1 MWALINSDNSIAEII
16 RFPRNITINNV
27 QHSRKIFTTW
37 SWTDLNAIGIY
48 QVVDSGTKGDD
59 RFQYTSQP
67 TYTFN
72 ADDNNVTTSY
82 TITEKG
88 LDDVNEVWSQEEI
101 DANQAPDGT
110 SANDPKLDI
119 DGNQMVTVGLKTQAK
134 EQAKQTANSLISRF
148 NWLVERSIYDSSKTI
163 PSAVSTYVAAIR
175 TDCGDIET
183 AIDGASNMTAFKALY
198 ADTVNSDG
206 EVTQVNRINRWTDD
220 DTVKTYIR

>member
-1 MWALINSDNSIAEII
+1 MWALINSDNEIEEII
-16 RFPRNITINNV
+16 RFPKTLTIDNIKHPRTIFN
-27 QHSRKIFTTW
+27 TW
-37 SWTDLNAIGIY
+37 TWEQLNAIGIY
-48 QVVDSGTKGDD
+48 EVIDNGTKGNDK
-59 RFQYTSQP
+59 FEYTSQA

-82 TITEKG
+82 TITEKA

-101 DANQAPDGT
+101 DDGQAPDGT

-134 EQAKQTANSLISRF
+134 EQAKRTANSLISRF

-175 TDCGDIET
+175 TDCNDIET
-183 AIDGASNMTAFKALY
+183 AIDNASDMTAFKALY
-198 ADTVNSDG
+198 TDTVNSDG
-206 EVTQVNRINRWTDD
+206 EVTQINRINRWTDD